1 MKLSVKPFTVL
12 LLVGPTGCG
21 KSTFVDKLLAEKDFE
36 FINSG
41 RGDTFDYP
49 VRVLSSDVFRRNILL
64 AQDYRGELHK
74 HSSRML
80 EVSEQAFS
88 QLISSLKIFTS
99 FPVNCP
105 LVIVD
110 SRGFSEAFRDQVR
123 KVAKDNGY
131 FFDVVVFDYK
141 KAKDYE
147 EFLEP
152 AEAAI
157 TAKDV
162 AAFRRKV
169 LPELR
174 RKDFDKFTKVKSKS
188 HFDKDSDFEFEMEDM
203 ELLKKC
209 TIFNRPELP
218 FAVIG
223 DSHECVE
230 PLQALIEKVFAKDPN
245 TQIIHVGDYLDKGQN
260 TCAMV
265 DYMHSRALGGDLVV
279 IGNHEQYVYRRLK
292 GEISKADIEEEYFT
306 AVKALEE
313 NEEHKLKF
321 FEIFEQSLP
330 FVKVLSDNSRTLYV
344 THAPCSNMY
353 LGKLGFKAERAQRNL
368 YIKDRERDIREEIRF
383 VFDEA
388 VANQPLHIFG
398 HLPHSG
404 ANYVNRN
411 KVFLDTGAVHGGKLS
426 AFFFKNNFYEILS
439 TPGKEIEGLVKE
451 LSDDL
456 TRPIQ
461 VYKPFNIH
469 DYDLTPDEH
478 RFIRHTVKK
487 GVKYIS
493 GTMAP
498 APSSSTELE
507 PLKEAFSYYA
517 KCGVKKVCLQPK
529 YMGSRCQ
536 LYLFKD
542 ETEEKKSFAVSRN
555 GYVIRH
561 VENLDEEIQWWK
573 NHFTELFGPDWEEV
587 ILDGELLPWSALGR
601 SLIEREFYSYK
612 DLVEHE
618 LFSLENDKEFA
629 KLIIAQP
636 FDIPGRKE
644 ELKIFSETLDLY
656 GNPDIP
662 LDFRAF
668 NILSINGKVVNE
680 ESYDNFCFVNP
691 NPTLIVELGHEGD
704 ISLAERYFHCLTVNE
719 GMEGVV
725 VKPLVE
731 ESDVLTRRPPEYL
744 KVRNEKYLTL
754 VYGYDYKRRYQKLVL
769 QKNISG
775 KVAIS
780 IRESKLGAEMLSAN
794 EDRLKE
800 LLVQMI
806 GELKKEQTLD
816 PRL

>member
-21 KSTFVDKLLAEKDFE
+21 KSTFADKILDEHDFDFKFGKNE
-36 FINSG
+36 A
-41 RGDTFDYP
+41 FDYP
-49 VRVLSSDVFRRNILL
+49 IRILSSDVFRRNILK

-74 HSSRML
+74 HSPRML
-80 EVSEQAFS
+80 EVSEQAFGNLMS
-88 QLISSLKIFTS
+88 NLRIYTS

-105 LVIVD
+105 LVIID
-110 SRGFSEAFRDQVR
+110 SRGFSEVFREQVR

-174 RKDFDKFTKVKSKS
+174 RKDFDQFTKVKSKAQ
-188 HFDKDSDFEFEMEDM
+188 FGKDSDFEFILEDS
-203 ELLKKC
+203 ELLNNC
-209 TIFNRPELP
+209 VIFNRPELP

-230 PLQALIEKVFAKDPN
+230 ALQALVEQILAKDST
-245 TQIIHVGDYLDKGQN
+245 TQIIHVGDYLDKGQD

-265 DYMHSRALGGDLVV
+265 DYMYSRTLLGDRVV
-279 IGNHEQYVYRRLK
+279 IGNHEQYVYRRLM
-292 GEISKADIEEEYFT
+292 GEISKADVEEEYFT

-313 NEEHKLKF
+313 NEEARNKF

-330 FVKVLSDNSRTLYV
+330 FVKVLSDNSRTFYV
-344 THAPCSNMY
+344 THAPCSNTY

-368 YIKDRERDIREEIRF
+368 YIKDRTRDIREEIRF
-383 VFDEA
+383 IFDEA
-388 VANQPLHIFG
+388 VANQPMHIFG

-439 TPGKEIEGLVKE
+439 VPGKTVEGMVKE

-461 VYKPFNIH
+461 VHKPFNIH
-469 DYDLTPDEH
+469 DYDLTPEEH
-478 RFIRHTVKK
+478 KFIRYTVKN
-487 GVKYIS
+487 GVKFIS

-536 LYLFKD
+536 FYLFRE
-542 ETEEKKSFAVSRN
+542 ETEDKKSFAVSRN
-555 GYVIRH
+555 GFIIRH
-561 VENLDEEIQWWK
+561 VENLDEELQWWREHYTK
-573 NHFTELFGPDWEEV
+573 LFGPEWEEV
-587 ILDGELLPWSALGR
+587 ILDGELLPWSALGK

-618 LFSLENDKEFA
+618 LSSLEKDNEFL

-636 FDIPGRKE
+636 FDISGRKE
-644 ELKIFSETLDLY
+644 ELKVFSETLDLY

-668 NILSINGKVVNE
+668 NILSIDGEVVNE
-680 ESYDNFCFVNP
+680 DSYDNFCMVNSDP
-691 NPTLIVELGHEGD
+691 SLFVELDNEEH
-704 ISLAERYFHCLTVNE
+704 LAAAESYFQHLTVNE

-725 VKPLVE
+725 VKPFIE
-731 ESDVLTRRPPEYL
+731 EGDVLTRRPPEYL

-780 IRESKLGAEMLSAN
+780 VRESKLGTEMLSAD
-794 EDRLKE
+794 EDRRKE